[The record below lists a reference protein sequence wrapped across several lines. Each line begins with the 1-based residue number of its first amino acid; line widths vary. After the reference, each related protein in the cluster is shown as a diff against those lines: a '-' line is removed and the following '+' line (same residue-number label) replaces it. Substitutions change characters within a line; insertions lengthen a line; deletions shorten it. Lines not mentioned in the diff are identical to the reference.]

1 VRRLHSRKGGGGLC
15 KGPGESG
22 ERELFFVFWIME
34 ILNDPPQE
42 RESDEVSLINLTL
55 MESFVANLK
64 ISQRKLAERIKV

>member
-1 VRRLHSRKGGGGLC
+1 MCRRATKHPSLASLQTT
-15 KGPGESG
+15 PAAATPVANALLS
-22 ERELFFVFWIME
+22 
-34 ILNDPPQE
+34 